1 MYPQNMPEE
10 ELKNTIAHDFFKG
23 FETAQILGKIDF
35 CVSYRAKTLFQ
46 AIHFLWA
53 EAKRGN
59 KSDIVES
66 FVQLIL
72 TIGKERTFENELP
85 PLFLGAF
92 DCTKIAFIPYY
103 EIMDIFSQNDFN
115 WNVAPSDHSTKEFQQ
130 LYAKSK
136 DILESKKLQFDFE
149 HDSKELHAFINENFT
164 LENEHVHRIQIGK
177 ENFIHI
183 YYKWLEIVAPTI
195 SVDWEQEKP
204 DILSADFFLADV
216 LSENNHIQEIKQSL
230 RILLQSDYY
239 KAKLEKR
246 TMSHSFNFTEFHFN
260 DNQKAHTQFWNLY
273 ERPPKEEY
281 WDYLIE
287 RCDRLVPVDIRER
300 KGAFFTPQIWV
311 QKAQEYL
318 FKALGK
324 NYDEEYYIWDCAAGT
339 GNLLYGL
346 TIDKYRIYASTL
358 DKADVK
364 IMQDL
369 YGDKT
374 LASGNIFQ
382 FDFLNDCLLDK
393 PCNQHKER
401 IDSTCKICRESKVPK
416 ALQKILQN
424 EEKRKRLIIFIN
436 PPYAEATSG
445 KTPAGTGENKSGVSI
460 ENAIYEK
467 YKVSMGKASNELFAQ
482 FFFRIYNEIP
492 DCILASFSKLKY
504 LNSSNFIKFRETFK
518 AKFKKGFMIPA
529 YTFDNVQGQFPIGFL
544 IWDLSQK
551 VKFRFIK
558 LDVFDMKDSF
568 VKKKK
573 FYSRLNKH
581 RSLNQW
587 IKQYDNK
594 QIKEL
599 AFMGNPAPDFQH
611 NSQLYISQKQG
622 IEHFNFFKFCTMNL
636 IIAYIYFAV
645 RHCIKTTWINDRDQF
660 LMPNKEWAKDKEF
673 QNDCLAFMLFHGQN
687 RMTSKEG
694 INHFIPFSET
704 EVGAKEAFESDFM
717 VRFMSGKI
725 KQVSTCHSKA
735 LAKESHKSSKRDVS
749 LTMQH
754 DIKEQNGFDEE
765 SFYVENLIPTE
776 PLNFSEEAKAVF
788 AAGLKLWQYY
798 HSQDFHDSR
807 NPYNPN
813 ASLYDIKAHFQGVS
827 ASGRMN
833 PPQKA
838 KDSHYK
844 DLIGNL
850 NYELENLAKKIEAKV
865 YEYEFLLD

>member
-1 MYPQNMPEE
+1 MYAQNMPEE
-10 ELKNTIAHDFFKG
+10 DLKNHIAHDFFKG
-23 FETAQILGKIDF
+23 FDVSTMGKIDF

-59 KSDIVES
+59 RADIVES

-92 DCTKIAFIPYY
+92 DCAKIAFIPYY

-115 WNVAPSDHSTKEFQQ
+115 WNVAPSDHSTKEFKQ

-136 DILESKKLQFDFE
+136 DVSESKKLQFDFE
-149 HDSKELHAFINENFT
+149 HDSKELQSFI
-164 LENEHVHRIQIGK
+164 K
-177 ENFIHI
+177 ENFSLSNEHIHKI
-183 YYKWLEIVAPTI
+183 QITKNNFTIVYQKWLLGVKGSI
-195 SVDWEQEKP
+195 SIDWELAKNAG
-204 DILSADFFLADV
+204 ILDADFYLADL
-216 LSENNHIQEIKQSL
+216 LSLENQSL
-230 RILLQSDYY
+230 ID
-239 KAKLEKR
+239 KLFVVLRKTHYEFNK
-246 TMSHSFNFTEFHFN
+246 TMTFMGTEQRDIASFK
-260 DNQKAHTQFWNLY
+260 DNQESHQQFWNIY
-273 ERPPKEEY
+273 ERPPKEVY
-281 WDYLIE
+281 WDYII
-287 RCDRLVPVDIRER
+287 DRRDLLVPLDIRER
-300 KGAFFTPQIWV
+300 KGAFFTPQVWAM
-311 QKAQEYL
+311 KAHAYLADVLGEDWQSEYVV
-318 FKALGK
+318 
-324 NYDEEYYIWDCAAGT
+324 WDCAAGT
-339 GNLLYGL
+339 GNLFASL
-346 TIDKYRIYASTL
+346 TEPRNFYASTL
-358 DKADVK
+358 DKADVE
-364 IMQDL
+364 IM
-369 YGDKT
+369 KE
-374 LASGNIFQ
+374 LARNKHLPLLENHVFQ
-382 FDFLNDCLLDK
+382 CDFLNDCLLDK

-401 IDSTCKICRESKVPK
+401 IDSTCKNCRESKVPK
-416 ALQKILQN
+416 ALQKILQD

-467 YKVSMGKASNELFAQ
+467 YKDSMGKASNELFAQ

-529 YTFDNVQGQFPIGFL
+529 HTFDNVQGQFPIGFL

-551 VKFRFIK
+551 VKFRVVK
-558 LDVFDMKDSF
+558 LDIFDMKDKF
-568 VKKKK
+568 VRKKK
-573 FYSRLNKH
+573 FYSRLNKYK
-581 RSLNQW
+581 SLNQW
-587 IKQYDNK
+587 WVHFKDTKTTNLGMLSSY
-594 QIKEL
+594 
-599 AFMGNPAPDFQH
+599 PSDFQ
-611 NSQLYISQKQG
+611 NQQKVCMLSRPNARYCLDFTQ
-622 IEHFNFFKFCTMNL
+622 NNL
-636 IIAYIYFAV
+636 TIFAIYFAV
-645 RHCIKTTWINDRDQF
+645 RHCIKATWINDRDQF

-687 RMTSKEG
+687 RITSKEG

-725 KQVSTCHSKA
+725 KQDSTCHSKA
-735 LAKESHKSSKRDVS
+735 LAKESHKSFKRDVS
-749 LTMQH
+749 HAMQH

-776 PLNFSEEAKAVF
+776 PLNFSKEAKAVF

-838 KDSHYK
+838 KDSYYK

-850 NYELENLAKKIEAKV
+850 NYELENLAKKIEPKV
-865 YEYEFLLD
+865 YEYEFLLE

>member
-10 ELKNTIAHDFFKG
+10 ELKNTIAKDFFKG
-23 FETAQILGKIDF
+23 FEAAQILGKIDF

-59 KSDIVES
+59 NSDIVES

-92 DCTKIAFIPYY
+92 DCAKIAFIPYY

-115 WNVAPSDHSTKEFQQ
+115 WNVAPSDHSTKEFKQ

-149 HDSKELHAFINENFT
+149 HDSKDLQSFIKENFT
-164 LENEHVHRIQIGK
+164 LENEHVHRIQITK
-177 ENFIHI
+177 NNFIII
-183 YYKWLEIVAPTI
+183 YQKWLLGVKGSI
-195 SVDWEQEKP
+195 SIDWELAKNAG
-204 DILSADFFLADV
+204 ILDADFYLADL
-216 LSENNHIQEIKQSL
+216 LSLENQSL
-230 RILLQSDYY
+230 ID
-239 KAKLEKR
+239 KLFVVLRKTHYE
-246 TMSHSFNFTEFHFN
+246 FNKIITFMGSEQKDTATFR
-260 DNQKAHTQFWNLY
+260 DNQKAHNEFWNLY
-273 ERPPKEEY
+273 ERPPRKEY
-281 WDYLIE
+281 WDYII
-287 RCDRLVPVDIRER
+287 DRRDLLVPLDIRER
-300 KGAFFTPQIWV
+300 KGAFFTPQVWAM
-311 QKAQEYL
+311 KAHAYLADVLGEDWQSEY
-318 FKALGK
+318 
-324 NYDEEYYIWDCAAGT
+324 IVWDCAAGT
-339 GNLLYGL
+339 GNLFANL
-346 TIDKYRIYASTL
+346 TEPRNFYASTL
-358 DKADVK
+358 DKADVE
-364 IMQDL
+364 IM
-369 YGDKT
+369 KE
-374 LASGNIFQ
+374 LARNKHLPLLENHVFQ

-393 PCNQHKER
+393 PCNQHKEK
-401 IDSTCKICRESKVPK
+401 IDSTCKNCRESKVPK

-436 PPYAEATSG
+436 PPYAEAGNIKQTS
-445 KTPAGTGENKSGVSI
+445 GTGENKGGVST
-460 ENAIYEK
+460 ENVIYEK
-467 YKVSMGKASNELFAQ
+467 YRDSMGKASNELFAQ

-492 DCILASFSKLKY
+492 NCILASFSKLKY

-645 RHCIKTTWINDRDQF
+645 RHCIKATWINDRDQF

-687 RMTSKEG
+687 RITSKEG

-717 VRFMSGKI
+717 IRFINGKI
-725 KQVSTCHSKA
+725 KQDSTCHSEA
-735 LAKESHKSSKRDVS
+735 LAEESRKNLKRDVS
-749 LTMQH
+749 LTQH
-754 DIKEQNGFDEE
+754 NKKEQNGFDEE

-776 PLNFSEEAKAVF
+776 PLKFSEEAKAVF

-813 ASLYDIKAHFQGVS
+813 ANLYDIKAYFQGLS

-838 KDSHYK
+838 KDSYYK

-850 NYELENLAKKIEAKV
+850 NYELENLAKKIEPKV